1 MHELSKIPAI
11 VSHPES
17 LRSSV
22 SALREDR
29 AGTSP
34 KFSTYWAQV
43 GLGPE
48 KIGLSSSNFNQSNT
62 KKFNIGQI

>member
-34 KFSTYWAQV
+34 KFSGFRAQV
-43 GLGPE
+43 VLGPE
-48 KIGLSSSNFNQSNT
+48 KFRLLGAGFAKPT
-62 KKFNIGQI
+62 T

>member
-48 KIGLSSSNFNQSNT
+48 KFRLLGSGFT
-62 KKFNIGQI
+62 KPTT